1 MFEIYAKYLKAGQAM
16 STKEQKI
23 RKWKRHA
30 CLFPCGIICGKKEDT
45 IVLGRILNMS
55 RQGFLIETDCVFSVG
70 DTLSIIASPGR
81 EVDGYDLSDSYQ
93 GLVRWGQTD
102 TSSLM
107 GAYSVGVELAVPIAS
122 PEVEAQRSN

>member
-1 MFEIYAKYLKAGQAM
+1 M

-23 RKWKRHA
+23 RKWKSHA
-30 CLFPCGIICGKKEDT
+30 CLFPCGIICGKKKEM

-55 RQGFLIETDCVFSVG
+55 RQGFLIETDCAFSVG

-102 TSSLM
+102 AASLM
-107 GAYSVGVELAVPIAS
+107 GTYSVGVELAVPIPS

>member
-1 MFEIYAKYLKAGQAM
+1 M
-16 STKEQKI
+16 SMKEQKI

-30 CLFPCGIICGKKEDT
+30 CLFPCGIICGKTKDT

-55 RQGFLIETDCVFSVG
+55 RQGLLIETDCAFNVG

-93 GLVRWGQTD
+93 GLVRWGRAD
-102 TSSLM
+102 ASSLM
-107 GAYSVGVELAVPIAS
+107 GTYSVGVELAAPIPS
-122 PEVEAQRSN
+122 PETETQRSN